1 MTTRL
6 WCEWAWLGGEAVEPG
21 VVVEIDGESIV
32 SVQPD
37 VAGCPSDAIPR
48 PGVTLPGLVNA
59 HSHVFHRALRG
70 RTHGG
75 KGSFWT
81 WREQMYGLAALL
93 DPDSL
98 YGLARATYAEMA
110 LAGVSTVGEFHYV
123 HHDVGGRRYSDRNA
137 MGHALIAAARDVGL
151 RLVLIDACY
160 LEGGVGRPLEGVQ
173 LRFGDGSMQAW
184 AERVEALEA
193 SPGVEV
199 AAAIHSARAVSPG
212 DMKEVARWAADHS
225 VPLHAHVSEQPA
237 ENQACLDAYGSTP
250 TQLLH
255 DAGALA
261 CDFTAVH
268 AIHVTDADA
277 ALLGGSKV
285 CICPTT
291 ERDLADGI
299 APSGRLRDAGA
310 VLAVGSDS
318 NAVIDLL
325 EEARGIELDTR
336 LATGER
342 GTHPAAELL
351 GAATARAVLAAGAAA
366 DLTTIGLGSARL
378 AGTIGADLL
387 GAITFSATASDV
399 THVMVGGREVV
410 RDGAHVSIDVAADLD
425 RAVRAA
431 WRER

>member
-6 WCEWAWLGGEAVEPG
+6 WCEFAWLGGDTVEPG
-21 VVVEIDGESIV
+21 VVVEIDGESIA
-32 SVQPD
+32 SVRPR
-37 VAGCPSDAIPR
+37 VAMCPSDATRR
-48 PGVTLPGLVNA
+48 PGVTIPGLVNA

-81 WREQMYGLAALL
+81 WRDQMYELAALL
-93 DPDSL
+93 DPDAL
-98 YGLARATYAEMA
+98 HALARATYGEMA
-110 LAGVSTVGEFHYV
+110 LAGVTTVGEFHYV
-123 HHDVGGRRYSDRNA
+123 HHDADGHRYADPNA
-137 MGHALIAAARDVGL
+137 MGNALIAAASDVGL

-160 LEGGVGRPLEGVQ
+160 LEGGIGRPLDGVQ
-173 LRFGDGSMQAW
+173 LRFGDGSVRAW
-184 AERVEALEA
+184 VDRVDALEA
-193 SPGVEV
+193 GPGVQV
-199 AAAIHSARAVSPG
+199 AAAIHSVRAVSPP
-212 DMKEVARWAADHS
+212 DMKEVSRWAAERS

-237 ENQACLDAYGSTP
+237 ENRACVDAYGATP

-261 CDFTAVH
+261 CEFTAVH
-268 AIHVTDADA
+268 AIHLTDADIG
-277 ALLGGSKV
+277 LLGGSTV
-285 CICPTT
+285 CVCPTT

-310 VLAVGSDS
+310 GLAVGSDS

-325 EEARGIELDTR
+325 EEARAIELDTR

-351 GAATARAVLAAGAAA
+351 GAATGAAALEAGAAA
-366 DLTTIGLGSARL
+366 DLVTIGLGSARV
-378 AGTIGADLL
+378 AGTAAGDLL
-387 GAITFSATASDV
+387 GAVTFAATASDV
-399 THVMVGGREVV
+399 THVIVRGREVV
-410 RDGAHVSIDVAADLD
+410 RDGAHVSIDVAAELD
-425 RAVRAA
+425 RAVRVA

>member
-6 WCEWAWLGGEAVEPG
+6 WCEWAWLGGEAAEPG
-21 VVVEIDGESIV
+21 VVVAIDGESIV

-37 VAGCPSDAIPR
+37 VARCPSDAVPR

-81 WREQMYGLAALL
+81 WRDQMYGLAALL

-98 YGLARATYAEMA
+98 YALGRATYAEMA
-110 LAGVSTVGEFHYV
+110 LAGVTTVGEFHYV
-123 HHDVGGRRYSDRNA
+123 HHDVGGRRYADPNA

-173 LRFGDGSMQAW
+173 LRFGDGSVHAW
-184 AERVEALEA
+184 AERVDALEA

-225 VPLHAHVSEQPA
+225 APLHAHVSEQPA

-250 TQLLH
+250 TQLLY

-268 AIHVTDADA
+268 AIHVTDGDA
-277 ALLGGSKV
+277 GLLGGSTV
-285 CICPTT
+285 CVCPTT

-351 GAATARAVLAAGAAA
+351 GAATGRAVLAAGAAA
-366 DLTTIGLGSARL
+366 DLITIGLGSVRL
-378 AGTIGADLL
+378 AGTMGADLL
-387 GAITFSATASDV
+387 GAVTFSATASDV
-399 THVMVGGREVV
+399 SHVMVGGREVV
-410 RDGAHVSIDVAADLD
+410 RDGAHVSIDVAGDLD

-431 WRER
+431 WGER